1 MRNINDN
8 VVQVLERLSI
18 RKFIAQNIRDLATV

>member
-8 VVQVLERLSI
+8 VVQVLERLYI